1 MAITFRRIDAPEQV
15 ADLGNR
21 GFEAIRLTGDA
32 SATTVLV
39 TLPADSGIKTI
50 KGCTVGF
57 GSASHNIPL
66 AGIAASTG
74 FTITFAAAPAAVS
87 FDALI
92 WGDGR

>member
-21 GFEAIRLTGDA
+21 GFEAIRLTGDTA
-32 SATTVLV
+32 ATSILV

-50 KGCTVGF
+50 KGCTCGWN
-57 GSASHNIPL
+57 SSDNIPI
-66 AGIAASTG
+66 AGVAASTG
-74 FTITFAAAPAAVS
+74 FTLTFGTAPAAVS
-87 FDALI
+87 FTALI